1 MKILTNKRNKELTDY
16 ENKYRELTGQLI
28 TLYTGKR
35 SRYSAL
41 LSMNKEELVHRYL
54 DLNNAYIRLFKKLGD
69 KENEHI

>member
-1 MKILTNKRNKELTDY
+1 MKILTNKRYKELTNY
-16 ENKYRELTGQLI
+16 ENKYRELTGQLV

-54 DLNNAYIRLFKKLGD
+54 ELNNAYIKLFKKLGD
-69 KENEHI
+69 KENE

>member
-1 MKILTNKRNKELTDY
+1 MRIITNKRYKELIET

-54 DLNNAYIRLFKKLGD
+54 ELNNAYIRLFKKLGD
-69 KENEHI
+69 KENE

>member
-1 MKILTNKRNKELTDY
+1 MKILTNKRYKELIET

-41 LSMNKEELVHRYL
+41 LSMNKEELVHKYL

-69 KENEHI
+69 KENE

>member
-1 MKILTNKRNKELTDY
+1 MRIITNKRYKELIET

-41 LSMNKEELVHRYL
+41 LSMNKEELVYRYL
-54 DLNNAYIRLFKKLGD
+54 ELNNAYIKLFKKVGD
-69 KENEHI
+69 KENE

>member
-1 MKILTNKRNKELTDY
+1 MKILTNKRYKELTNY

-35 SRYSAL
+35 SKYSAL

-54 DLNNAYIRLFKKLGD
+54 DLNNAYIRLFKKVVD
-69 KENEHI
+69 KK

>member
-1 MKILTNKRNKELTDY
+1 MKILTNKRYKELTDY

-54 DLNNAYIRLFKKLGD
+54 DLNNAYIRLFKKVGG
-69 KENEHI
+69 K

>member
-1 MKILTNKRNKELTDY
+1 MKILTNKRYKELTDY

-54 DLNNAYIRLFKKLGD
+54 DLNNAYIKLFKKVKD
-69 KENEHI
+69 KE

>member
-1 MKILTNKRNKELTDY
+1 MKILTNKRYKELTNY

-69 KENEHI
+69 KENE